1 MSGDAPARRGAREMS
16 GSAERMRAWRGPAI
30 LSFGF
35 RPFFLGAGAFAA
47 IAMVLWIGMLS
58 GRVAVPTA
66 FDPVSWHAHE
76 LLWGYFS
83 AVAAGFLL
91 TAVPNWT
98 GRLPLVGWPLAVLA
112 GLWLAGRLAVAFS
125 AHLPA
130 LAAAAVDLSFL
141 AALTLA
147 IGREIVTGRNWRNLK
162 VLALLTVLT
171 GANAAFHAEAL
182 AGDYAAGGYGFR
194 IGLGVAVMLISV
206 IGGRV
211 VPSFTRNWLARRAPG
226 RLPAPF
232 GRVDQAALALT
243 LIALAAWVVAPG
255 AAAAGGLCLAAGA
268 ANLLRLARWAGW
280 RTGAEPLV
288 WVLHAGFFFVALGF
302 AALRPDLL
310 TMATA
315 QHVWTA
321 GAIGVMSLAMM
332 TRASLGHSGRAL
344 TASHAVTAVY
354 LAVIGAVAARLA
366 YGVAPGQGW
375 LLHLS
380 ALAWIAAFAGF
391 TLTFLPLLALP
402 RRDRIDLI

>member
-147 IGREIVTGRNWRNLK
+147 IGREIVAGRNWRNLK

-243 LIALAAWVVAPG
+243 LIAGLGSARRLFLRRARLRADRRRRAAPRSADHGDGAACLDGGRHRGDEPGDDDPGQPRPFGPG
-255 AAAAGGLCLAAGA
+255 ADGEPCGHRRLSRRHRRGCGAAGLWSS
-268 ANLLRLARWAGW
+268 AR
-280 RTGAEPLV
+280 
-288 WVLHAGFFFVALGF
+288 
-302 AALRPDLL
+302 
-310 TMATA
+310 
-315 QHVWTA
+315 
-321 GAIGVMSLAMM
+321 
-332 TRASLGHSGRAL
+332 
-344 TASHAVTAVY
+344 
-354 LAVIGAVAARLA
+354 ARLA
-366 YGVAPGQGW
+366 AAP
-375 LLHLS
+375 LS
-380 ALAWIAAFAGF
+380 PRLDRGLRGFHSHFPAAARAA
-391 TLTFLPLLALP
+391 PARP
-402 RRDRIDLI
+402 N